1 MPEKSEIK
9 KPAGPSKVLAAI
21 RAEIDSHPH
30 NADVLARVIRVE
42 RVVEKLSKKSLDEV
56 LGEPEE

>member
-1 MPEKSEIK
+1 MPEKTEK
-9 KPAGPSKVLAAI
+9 TKGPSKVLASI

-30 NADVLARVIRVE
+30 NADVLARVIRLE

-56 LGEPEE
+56 LGDPEEKE

>member
-1 MPEKSEIK
+1 MAEKTETK

-21 RAEIDSHPH
+21 KSEIDAHPT

-56 LGEPEE
+56 LGEAEG